1 MSLTQTK
8 YGMRREV
15 ALPYHQAVE
24 RVREE
29 LGTEGFGVLTEI
41 DVKATLKQK
50 IDVDFRPY
58 VILGACDPTLAHHAL
73 TEESDI
79 GLLLPCNVIVY
90 QMDNPEHSIVAAI
103 DPVTQLSITGN
114 EELTPVSQDVQ
125 ARLTRVL
132 ERIA

>member
-1 MSLTQTK
+1 MSLNQTK
-8 YGMRREV
+8 YGLRREV
-15 ALPYHQAVE
+15 NLPYHQAVE

-29 LGTEGFGVLTEI
+29 LSTEGFGILTEI
-41 DVKATLKQK
+41 DVKSTLKQK

-58 VILGACDPTLAHHAL
+58 VILGACNPPLAHQAL
-73 TEESDI
+73 TAEADI

-90 QMDNPEHSIVAAI
+90 QDDDPAHSVVAAI

-114 EELTPVSQDVQ
+114 DELGPVSHDVQ

-132 ERIA
+132 ERVA

>member
-8 YGMRREV
+8 YGLRREV
-15 ALPYHQAVE
+15 ALPYPQAVE

-29 LGTEGFGVLTEI
+29 LGAEGFGVLTEI
-41 DVKATLKQK
+41 DVKATLKKK

-58 VILGACDPTLAHHAL
+58 VILGACNPTLAHQAL
-73 TEESDI
+73 SEEADI

-90 QMDNPEHSIVAAI
+90 QMDNPERSLVAAI

>member
-1 MSLTQTK
+1 MTLTQTK
-8 YGMRREV
+8 YGLRREV
-15 ALPYHQAVE
+15 ALPYPQAVK

-41 DVKATLKQK
+41 DIKATLKQK

-58 VILGACDPTLAHHAL
+58 VILGACDPTLAHQAL
-73 TEESDI
+73 IEEVDI
-79 GLLLPCNVIVY
+79 GLLLPCNVIVF
-90 QMDNPEHSIVAAI
+90 QSDNPAHSVVAAI

-114 EELTPVSQDVQ
+114 EELAPVSQDVQ

>member
-41 DVKATLKQK
+41 DIKATLKEK

-58 VILGACDPTLAHHAL
+58 VILGACNPTLAHQAL
-73 TEESDI
+73 SEETDI

-90 QMDNPEHSIVAAI
+90 QMDDPEHSLVAAI

-114 EELTPVSQDVQ
+114 EKMAPMSQDVK